1 MLEVPGR
8 VGGMSREAGGP
19 APLYRVSR
27 QRRCTGGTGPLR
39 RYVAGGSTT
48 GSDDAQDVL
57 ATSDLNREAPFF
69 QFGLQRWALVPLD
82 FNIVALKCSTYAA
95 LLLQRFGQF
104 THVPFR

>member
-1 MLEVPGR
+1 MAFFL
-8 VGGMSREAGGP
+8 
-19 APLYRVSR
+19 
-27 QRRCTGGTGPLR
+27 CTGCKVCR
-39 RYVAGGSTT
+39 ERQEA